1 MNQQQNRQIQGGVR
15 KFIQDHYLPYEGDSR
30 FLSGPTKK
38 TLNVLTVVEDL
49 LNDERSI
56 GKPKV
61 ALDRISGINAFGP
74 GYIKQDDEVI
84 VGLQTDEPLKR
95 MVNPY
100 GGTKMVHDALTAY
113 DLKLNEDV
121 SKMLKGMYTH
131 NDAVFEAYTDEMR
144 AARSAG
150 LLTGLPDAY
159 GRGRIIGD
167 YRRVALFGTSALI
180 ADKKTQLTNLESK
193 SKHGSQD
200 NQEGQIILEVK
211 LQIAALEALEI
222 MAKSYDYSVEKP
234 AIDGYQA
241 VQHLYFA
248 YLAGVKENNGAAMSL
263 GRVATFLDIYIEK
276 DIACGKLDEDHA
288 QELIDQ
294 FVLKLRL
301 VRHLR
306 TPEYDGLFAGDPNWV
321 TEALGGMGLDGRTLV
336 TRTSFR
342 FLHTLTNLGAS
353 PEPNLTVLWSESL
366 PETFK
371 AYCAELSIAT
381 SAIQYENDDLMREHY
396 GDDYAIACCV
406 SAMKLGEQMQF
417 FGARCNLPKVLLY
430 AINGGID
437 EISKKAVLKGFKGLK
452 DVNPKWETQSLDF
465 NQVMSL
471 LLEAMDQTAK
481 LYVETMNRIHQSHD
495 LYAYEA
501 SLMALHDTE
510 VGRLMAFGIAGL
522 SIVADS
528 LSAIRY
534 ATVKPVW
541 QDGIAVD
548 FTIEGDYPK
557 YGNDDDAVDV
567 LAVQIVE
574 RFSRCLKKYPAYR
587 GAKHTLSVLTIT
599 SNVVYGK
606 KTGNTPDGRKSGEP
620 FAPGANPL
628 HGRELQG
635 PLASMNSV
643 AKIPYAGY
651 ADDGISYTFSVVPS
665 ALGMMPETRI
675 AILQSLIGGYFFS
688 GGHHINV
695 NVLDRCLLESAMAR
709 PEDYPNLTIRVSGY
723 AVHFVRLTKEQ
734 QLEVMARCYHNE
746 LGVVLL

>member
-1 MNQQQNRQIQGGVR
+1 MNQNVKRQVKGGVR
-15 KFIQDHYLPYEGDSR
+15 QFIQEHYAPYEGDSS
-30 FLSGPTKK
+30 FLCGPTKK
-38 TLNVLTVVEDL
+38 TLNVLLATEEL
-49 LNDERSI
+49 LNEERLM

-74 GYIKQDDEVI
+74 GYIFKENEVI

-95 MVNPY
+95 MVNPF
-100 GGTKMVHDALTAY
+100 GGTKMVYDALGAY
-113 DLKLNEDV
+113 DLKLDDSV
-121 SKMLKGMYTH
+121 AQSLKGMYTH
-131 NDAVFEAYTDEMR
+131 NDAVFAAYTDEMR

-150 LLTGLPDAY
+150 LITGLPDAY

-180 ADKKTQLTNLESK
+180 SDKKEQLAILESLGN
-193 SKHGSQD
+193 HGSQD
-200 NQEGQIILEVK
+200 SQIILEVK
-211 LQIAALEALEI
+211 LQIAALEALTL
-222 MAKSYDYSVEKP
+222 MAKTYDYCIEEP
-234 AIDGYQA
+234 AVDAYQA

-263 GRVATFLDIYIEK
+263 GRVSTFLDVYIEA
-276 DIACGKLDEDHA
+276 DITRGKLDEEHA

-306 TPEYDGLFAGDPNWV
+306 TPEYDALFAGDPNWV

-336 TRTSFR
+336 SKTTFR
-342 FLHTLTNLGAS
+342 FLHTLVNLGAS
-353 PEPNLTVLWSESL
+353 PEPNMTILWSEAL

-381 SAIQYENDDLMREHY
+381 SALQYENDDLMREHY

-437 EISKKAVLKGFKGLK
+437 EMSKKPVLKGLNGLKGL
-452 DVNPKWETQSLDF
+452 DGNCDSDGIDF
-465 NQVMSL
+465 DIVMPL
-471 LLEAMDQTAK
+471 FLEALDKTAK
-481 LYVETMNRIHQSHD
+481 LYVETMNIIHASHD
-495 LYAYEA
+495 LHAYES

-510 VGRLMAFGIAGL
+510 VGRLMAFGVAGL

-534 ATVKPVW
+534 GMVQPVW
-541 QDGIAVD
+541 QDGVAVD

-557 YGNDDDAVDV
+557 YGNDDDDVDL

-574 RFSRCLKKYPAYR
+574 HFSRCLKKYPAYR
-587 GAKHTLSVLTIT
+587 GAQQTLSVLTIT

-606 KTGNTPDGRKSGEP
+606 KTGNTPDGRKIGEP

-628 HGRELQG
+628 HGRELLG

-643 AKIPYAGY
+643 AKIPYAGC

-665 ALGMMPETRI
+665 ALGKTWETRV
-675 AILQSLIGGYFFS
+675 AILQSLIDSYFFS

-695 NVLDRCLLESAMAR
+695 NVLDRSLLAAAMAQ
-709 PEDYPNLTIRVSGY
+709 PEAYPNLTIRVSGY

-734 QLEVMARCYHNE
+734 QLEVLARCYHNE